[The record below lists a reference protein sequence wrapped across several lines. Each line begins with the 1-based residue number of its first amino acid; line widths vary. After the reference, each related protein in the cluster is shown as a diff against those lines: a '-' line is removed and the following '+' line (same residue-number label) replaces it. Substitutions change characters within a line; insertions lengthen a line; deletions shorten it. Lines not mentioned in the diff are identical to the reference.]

1 MALLNETPCSAIS
14 SLLEVGVGVNLALAL
29 LDDFRNT
36 LKAYSGK
43 FVDYATSY
51 FENLFLPLLEVQTS
65 TQSTSTS
72 DKAVTKAKK
81 YVADLQAT
89 TSFFT
94 NKTWF
99 IALKFVSLAIAI
111 VLTVLLAII
120 PFISSGYVLTVNKV
134 IVLWGV
140 CLFPFLIAF
149 IQTIIMVPVL
159 IYFYLNGK
167 YIEFINSALITH
179 MRQLKDK
186 PIP

>member
-14 SLLEVGVGVNLALAL
+14 SLIEVGVGVNLALAL

-51 FENLFLPLLEVQTS
+51 FENLFLPLLEVQTNKVS
-65 TQSTSTS
+65 TNAS
-72 DKAVTKAKK
+72 DKAVTKAKR
-81 YVADLQAT
+81 YVANLQAT
-89 TSFFT
+89 SSFFT

-99 IALKFVSLAIAI
+99 IVLKFMSLVIALA
-111 VLTVLLAII
+111 LTLLLAVI
-120 PFISSGYVLTVNKV
+120 PFVNASYVLTVNKV
-134 IVLWGV
+134 IVLWAI
-140 CLFPFLIAF
+140 CLFPFLMAF
-149 IQTIIMVPVL
+149 LQTISMVPVL

-167 YIEFINSALITH
+167 YIEFINSALISH
-179 MRQLKDK
+179 LRQLKDK